1 MIDYVVQQS
10 LNALSF
16 GAEYA
21 LIALGLA
28 IVFSIM
34 GLVNFAHGE
43 VIAIGGYSMM
53 VMAAIAF
60 RNPIIIIVGA
70 IFASVIMAVF
80 LERIAF
86 RPVRY
91 ADATTGLLTAFG
103 VSLILQN
110 LFLLLVSPRP
120 IAVTSMYFLDWPIKL
135 GSIRISSLQIFET
148 VATLLAILFLVL
160 FLKRSF
166 LGIAMRAASLDFE
179 MVRLMGIRA
188 NRVIATAFAISG
200 LLAGIAA
207 IFIIA
212 RRGAVDPTL
221 GFNPVLKAFVACV
234 VGGFG
239 SLTGV
244 VLGGFLLGA
253 LEVGMLVILPQS
265 YGGMKDAFVF
275 AVIAI
280 ILVWRPEGILSPQK
294 EKGDKI

>member
-239 SLTGV
+239 SLSGA

-265 YGGMKDAFVF
+265 FGGMKDAVVF

>member
-239 SLTGV
+239 SLTGA

-275 AVIAI
+275 AIIAI

>member
-148 VATLLAILFLVL
+148 IATLLAILFLVL

-239 SLTGV
+239 SLTGA

>member
-148 VATLLAILFLVL
+148 AATLLAILFLVL

-239 SLTGV
+239 SLSGA

-275 AVIAI
+275 TVIAI

>member
-1 MIDYVVQQS
+1 LIDYVVQQS

-239 SLTGV
+239 SLSGA